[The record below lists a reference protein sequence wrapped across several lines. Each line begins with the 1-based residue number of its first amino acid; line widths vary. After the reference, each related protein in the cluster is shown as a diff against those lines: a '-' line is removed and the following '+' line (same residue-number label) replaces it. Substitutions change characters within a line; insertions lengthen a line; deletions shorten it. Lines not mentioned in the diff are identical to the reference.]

1 MAGVAVAI
9 LDGDRWPLAAIS
21 IGTTVDRL
29 NPERLPTVVQV
40 LRREAEAL
48 APKINP
54 FDAALRRPGQY
65 AGSY

>member
-1 MAGVAVAI
+1 
-9 LDGDRWPLAAIS
+9 
-21 IGTTVDRL
+21 
-29 NPERLPTVVQV
+29 VVQV

-65 AGSY
+65 AGPY